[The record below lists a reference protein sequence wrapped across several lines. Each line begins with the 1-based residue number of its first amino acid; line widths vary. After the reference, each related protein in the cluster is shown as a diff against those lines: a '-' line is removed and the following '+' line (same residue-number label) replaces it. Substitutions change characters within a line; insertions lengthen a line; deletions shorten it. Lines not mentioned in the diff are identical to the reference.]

1 MTRFVDSRAFCDC
14 LECEMVTI
22 DDVMKKEI
30 RACVAAGDPTHSF
43 AAKFKYQHFLD
54 KTVQMIYGTIV
65 IMVFFRVVLQARLKR
80 LISSSIGLS
89 TISTRECWK

>member
-1 MTRFVDSRAFCDC
+1 
-14 LECEMVTI
+14 MVTI

-54 KTVQMIYGTIV
+54 KTVQMIYGTN
-65 IMVFFRVVLQARLKR
+65 
-80 LISSSIGLS
+80 
-89 TISTRECWK
+89 

>member
-1 MTRFVDSRAFCDC
+1 MATRSINSRALCDS

-54 KTVQMIYGTIV
+54 KTVQMIYGTN
-65 IMVFFRVVLQARLKR
+65 
-80 LISSSIGLS
+80 
-89 TISTRECWK
+89 

>member
-1 MTRFVDSRAFCDC
+1 
-14 LECEMVTI
+14 MVTI

-30 RACVAAGDPTHSF
+30 RACVASGDSTHSF

-65 IMVFFRVVLQARLKR
+65 IMVFFRVVLQTRLKR